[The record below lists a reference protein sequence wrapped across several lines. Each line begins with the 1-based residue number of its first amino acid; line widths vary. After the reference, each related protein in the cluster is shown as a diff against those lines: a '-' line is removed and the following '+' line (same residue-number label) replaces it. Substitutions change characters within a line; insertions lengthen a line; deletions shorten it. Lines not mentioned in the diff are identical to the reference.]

1 MAAEGLQLEIATPK
15 ELAVSQEV
23 SSVTVP
29 GAEGEFGVLP
39 NHTPFLTPIRP
50 GKLSYEFSGGRE
62 ELAVGWGYA
71 EVRPNKVLIL
81 TEFAERR
88 SEIDAEKIR
97 AEIQELSGK
106 LQQAGLSPE
115 ETESIRKQMERLQ
128 ARLKLF

>member
-1 MAAEGLQLEIATPK
+1 MAAQGLQLEIATPK
-15 ELAVSQEV
+15 ALAVSQEV
-23 SSVTVP
+23 ASVTVP

-50 GKLSYEFSGGRE
+50 GKLSYEAQGSKE

-71 EVRPNKVLIL
+71 EVRPDKVLIL
-81 TEFAERR
+81 TEFAEKR
-88 SEIDAEKIR
+88 SDIDPEKVKAEV
-97 AEIQELSGK
+97 QELSGK

-115 ETESIRKQMERLQ
+115 EVDSIRKQIERLQ